1 MFVICRC
8 ARYKCWSCYVAVS
21 GSDSVAGY
29 IGDIGV
35 DDCNIRRIQSA
46 VITVTAAGGC
56 QHDGVALVAVFQR
69 ILDAS
74 DGDRLIGIIV
84 RGGECERGG

>member
-8 ARYKCWSCYVAVS
+8 ARYKCWRCCVGASC
-21 GSDSVAGY
+21 SDSVAGY
-29 IGDIGV
+29 IVDIGV

-46 VITVTAAGGC
+46 VITVTAVGGG
-56 QHDGVALVAVFQR
+56 QHDGVVLVAVFQR
-69 ILDAS
+69 IIDAS

-84 RGGECERGG
+84 RGGESERGG

>member
-21 GSDSVAGY
+21 GSDSGAGY

-46 VITVTAAGGC
+46 VAAVAAVGGC
-56 QHDGVALVAVFQR
+56 QHDGVALVAVVQR
-69 ILDAS
+69 IIDTS
-74 DGDRLIGIIV
+74 YCDSLIGIPV
-84 RGGECERGG
+84 V